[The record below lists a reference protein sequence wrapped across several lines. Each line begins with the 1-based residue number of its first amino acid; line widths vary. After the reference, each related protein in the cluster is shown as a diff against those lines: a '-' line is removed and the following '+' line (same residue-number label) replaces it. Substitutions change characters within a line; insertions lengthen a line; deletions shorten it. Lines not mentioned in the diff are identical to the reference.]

1 MRRLILPLALVA
13 TAAAGLSACGQK
25 GDLYFPPPPA
35 AAAAVKPQPG
45 AQPAHATTTAGSPAP
60 ASSTRSPFNP
70 VIHQ

>member
-13 TAAAGLSACGQK
+13 AAAGLSACGQK

-35 AAAAVKPQPG
+35 AATTAKPQPG
-45 AQPAHATTTAGSPAP
+45 VQPAHTTTTAESPAP
-60 ASSTRSPFNP
+60 ASTTRSPFNP